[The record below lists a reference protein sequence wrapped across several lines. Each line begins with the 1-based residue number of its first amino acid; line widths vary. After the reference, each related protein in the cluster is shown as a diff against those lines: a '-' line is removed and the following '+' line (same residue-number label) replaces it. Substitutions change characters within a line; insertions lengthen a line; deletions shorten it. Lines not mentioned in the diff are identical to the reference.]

1 MFQIRQEVSSDIGT
15 ITALLDAGFGA
26 ERRSRTVYRLR
37 QGVPAQGLAF
47 VAADPISDE
56 PLATL
61 RFWEVALGE
70 GGKAGPATLLLGP
83 LAVHPE
89 LRGQGLGRALVSHG
103 LTVARE
109 QGWQLC
115 VVSGEPSYYTPYG
128 FEDAA
133 PYGLMMPGPVHAG
146 WLQIKAFEPSALDA
160 LSRGPLSRVENRIL
174 AVLPPDRRCVR
185 HADAALPPVISGF
198 GIHAQTGETRLA

>member
-15 ITALLDAGFGA
+15 INALLDAGFGA
-26 ERRSRTVYRLR
+26 DRRTRTVYRLR
-37 QGVPAQGLAF
+37 QGAPAEGLGF
-47 VAADPISDE
+47 VAADPVSDE
-56 PLATL
+56 PLATI
-61 RFWEVALGE
+61 RFWEIALGE
-70 GGKAGPATLLLGP
+70 QGKTGPATLLLGP

-115 VVSGEPSYYTPYG
+115 VVSGEPEYYAAYD

-133 PYGLMMPGPVHAG
+133 PYGLMMPGPLHAG
-146 WLQIKAFEPSALDA
+146 WLQIKAFDPMA
-160 LSRGPLSRVENRIL
+160 LSTLAPGPHRIGAVPL
-174 AVLPPDRRCVR
+174 ADRRCVR
-185 HADAALPPVISGF
+185 YPVSALPPVISGF
-198 GIHAQTGETRLA
+198 GIYTKTAATRLA